1 MNTRVISFH
10 YFSFAIVHG
19 AESDVIRVYDDKLRL
34 TEKEMAEYLKQAD
47 LENYGFEKII
57 EQSTVT
63 DEYGKKTTKK
73 TIYYK
78 VTDDCSNVPKWE
90 RVLEQRLPEE
100 LSESGIFSKT
110 VKEVQ
115 SRIIGRKTK
124 SCTVALEIH
133 PSQCRNK
140 TDRGKTVSKRAA
152 GKRCWINCCNGGCN
166 SCSSV
171 SILYDN

>member
-1 MNTRVISFH
+1 MNTQVIYFH
-10 YFSFAIVHG
+10 YFAIFILLVHG
-19 AESDVIRVYDDKLRL
+19 AESDVIRIFDDKLHL

-47 LENYGFEKII
+47 LENYGFAKTI
-57 EQSTVT
+57 ETSTVT
-63 DEYGKKTTKK
+63 DEYGRKMTKK

-90 RVLEQRLPEE
+90 RVLEQRLPKE

-124 SCTVALEIH
+124 SCTVILEIH
-133 PSQCRNK
+133 PGQCRNK
-140 TDRGKTVSKRAA
+140 NRGKTVSKRAA
-152 GKRCWINCCNGGCN
+152 RGCGWWSKCCRCSFCN
-166 SCSSV
+166 SA
-171 SILYDN
+171 SIVYDN